1 MMHRIHPAGIVMVV
15 LTILSWVLIGL
26 LSFAL
31 VRALVTGTSWMYL
44 D

>member
-1 MMHRIHPAGIVMVV
+1 MMHRIYPAGIVMVV

-26 LSFAL
+26 LIFAL
-31 VRALVTGTSWMYL
+31 VRALVTGNGWMYL

>member
-1 MMHRIHPAGIVMVV
+1 MMHRIRPAGMMGIV

-26 LSFAL
+26 LIFVL
-31 VRALVTGTSWMYL
+31 VRALVTGNGWMYL

>member
-26 LSFAL
+26 LIFAL
-31 VRALVTGTSWMYL
+31 VRPRVTSNGWMYL

>member
-1 MMHRIHPAGIVMVV
+1 MRHKIHPAGIVMVV

-26 LSFAL
+26 LIFAL
-31 VRALVTGTSWMYL
+31 VRALVTGNGWMYL